1 METINNNISKIDT
14 AIDDNVVPT
23 NMITGIEFAVNDSQ
37 FVGRFLSESMLKACE
52 WMIKNNKENIHTA
65 NTTMQKEVR
74 NNPEQPDEQLLGK
87 QHKFIKANEA
97 YIEDWKRN
105 RDVILKQIRVA
116 IPDYKFQ
123 SSNQAVDKTE
133 MNKLIKDL
141 KAKVATKSTK

>member
-65 NTTMQKEVR
+65 NTAMQKEVR

-87 QHKFIKANEA
+87 QHKFIKVNEA
-97 YIEDWKRN
+97 YIVDWTRN
-105 RDVILKQIRVA
+105 RDVILKQIRVS

-123 SSNQAVDKTE
+123 SPNQAVDKTE

>member
-1 METINNNISKIDT
+1 METINNKISKFDT

-23 NMITGIEFAVNDSQ
+23 NIITGIEFAVNDSQ

-65 NTTMQKEVR
+65 NTAMQKEVR

-105 RDVILKQIRVA
+105 RDVILNQIRVA

-123 SSNQAVDKTE
+123 SSNQTVDKTE

>member
-23 NMITGIEFAVNDSQ
+23 NMITGIEFAENDSQ

-65 NTTMQKEVR
+65 NTAMQKEVR

-87 QHKFIKANEA
+87 QHKFIKTNEA

>member
-1 METINNNISKIDT
+1 
-14 AIDDNVVPT
+14 
-23 NMITGIEFAVNDSQ
+23 
-37 FVGRFLSESMLKACE
+37 
-52 WMIKNNKENIHTA
+52 MIKNNKENIHTA
-65 NTTMQKEVR
+65 NTAMQKEVR

-87 QHKFIKANEA
+87 QHKFIKVNEA
-97 YIEDWKRN
+97 YIVDWTRN

>member
-1 METINNNISKIDT
+1 METINNKISKFDT

-23 NMITGIEFAVNDSQ
+23 NIITGIEFAVNDSQ

-65 NTTMQKEVR
+65 NTAMQKEVR

-97 YIEDWKRN
+97 YIVDWTRN

>member
-1 METINNNISKIDT
+1 METINNKISKIDT

-65 NTTMQKEVR
+65 NTAMQKEVR

-87 QHKFIKANEA
+87 QHKFIKTNEA
-97 YIEDWKRN
+97 YIVDWTRN

>member
-1 METINNNISKIDT
+1 METINNKISKFDT

-23 NMITGIEFAVNDSQ
+23 NIITGIEFAVNDSQ

-65 NTTMQKEVR
+65 NTAMQKEVR

-105 RDVILKQIRVA
+105 RDVILNQIRVA

>member
-1 METINNNISKIDT
+1 METINNKISKFDT

-23 NMITGIEFAVNDSQ
+23 NIITGIEFAVNDSQ

-65 NTTMQKEVR
+65 NTAMQKEVR

>member
-87 QHKFIKANEA
+87 QHKFIKTNEA
-97 YIEDWKRN
+97 YIVDWTRN

-123 SSNQAVDKTE
+123 SPNQAVDKTE